1 MRSFILL
8 NCPSSMETRLLAVFD
23 LWEWRTTKKDGLF
36 DMEFGIRDSGFGI
49 RDSEIGW
56 RLVKAGKKKEDTA
69 VSSRIF
75 RVR

>member
-1 MRSFILL
+1 
-8 NCPSSMETRLLAVFD
+8 METTLLAVFD

-36 DMEFGIRDSGFGI
+36 DMEFGI